1 MALFKPQVTGDM
13 GLSNI
18 GMGTTPYPIDAFF
31 RPRSVAVIGATE
43 KLGTSGRAVL
53 VNLMTSSFGGTVHV
67 VNPQHPS
74 VLGRT
79 SYPSVKDVPGKV
91 DLAIIATPAESV
103 PDVITQCVEKGVRAA
118 IVLTSGFRESGP
130 DGAALEREVLQR
142 ARAGKLRVLGP
153 NCLGVMCP
161 VTGLNAS
168 FARELAR
175 PGTVGFASESGAL
188 CTSILDWSLAQQFGF
203 SAFISMGSML
213 DVGWGDVIYYFGDD
227 PRTKAILLYMET
239 IGDAR
244 SFLSAAREVALTKP
258 IILIKA
264 GRTPAA
270 AKAAASHTGAL
281 TGSDAVL
288 DAAFERCGLLRVESI
303 EELFSMADVLA
314 KQPRPA
320 GKRLAMVTNAGGP
333 TVLATDALVEGKGEM
348 APLSDATLEA
358 LDDLLPPTWSHG
370 DPVDVLGDA
379 SAERY
384 AKAVELVAADP
395 SNDALLVT
403 YAPQGAASPVEV
415 AELVKKLAKVPRKPI
430 LAAWMGGSEV
440 AAAAEMLERAGIPT
454 FAYPDDA
461 ARIFNLM
468 WRYDANL
475 RALLETPTLPTDESS
490 PNRALARAL
499 FSKALA
505 EGRTLLSE
513 AESKQLLD
521 AYDIPTVSTFV
532 AATPEAAVAAADSLG
547 YPVAVKVHS
556 TEIVHKSDVG
566 GVRLLV
572 HDANGVR
579 LAFDEIASTIEA
591 LAGHGAFNGVTVQ
604 PMVAA
609 EDGYELIF
617 GSSQDEQFGP
627 VLLFGYGGQLVEVFR
642 DHALGLPPLTVT
654 LARHMIESTRIYK
667 ALQGVRG
674 RRPIDVAAL
683 AQCLVRFGDL
693 IVDQPRIKE
702 IDINPLLATPDRL
715 IALDARVELY
725 PADVP
730 DDLLPRTSIRPY
742 PSQYEGTWVARDGT
756 ELTIRPIRPEDE
768 PLMRTFHSQL
778 SDESVYL
785 RYAHA
790 VRLSDR
796 ISHERLARLCF
807 IDYGHEMALVVL
819 LTLPSGA
826 QELLAVGRLV
836 MEHVRNEAEFALLIA
851 DSFQGR
857 GLGTELL
864 RRLVAIGRRE
874 RVGRIVGYILADNMS
889 MLDVC
894 RRLGFHHEHEIG
906 DPMVQS
912 IIDL

>member
-1 MALFKPQVTGDM
+1 M

-31 RPRSVAVIGATE
+31 RPRSVAVIGATDT
-43 KLGTSGRAVL
+43 LGAAGRSVL
-53 VNLMTSSFGGTVHV
+53 VNLMTSSFGGTVYP
-67 VNPQHPS
+67 VNPHHAS

-91 DLAIIATPAESV
+91 DLAVIATPADSV
-103 PDVITQCVEKGVRAA
+103 PDVITECVEKGVRAA
-118 IVLTSGFRESGP
+118 IVLTAGFRESGP
-130 DGAALEREVLQR
+130 DGAALELEILRR
-142 ARAGKLRVLGP
+142 ARTGKLRVLGP

-168 FARELAR
+168 FAREVAR
-175 PGTVGFASESGAL
+175 PGTVGFASQSGAL
-188 CTSILDWSLAQQFGF
+188 CTSILDWSLSQQFGF

-213 DVGWGDVIYYFGDD
+213 DVGWGDVIYHFGDD
-227 PRTKAILLYMET
+227 PRTKSILLYMET
-239 IGDAR
+239 VGDAR

-320 GKRLAMVTNAGGP
+320 GKRLAIVTNAGGP
-333 TVLATDALVEGKGEM
+333 AVLATDALVAGKGET
-348 APLSDATLEA
+348 AALSDATIEA
-358 LDDLLPPTWSHG
+358 LDELLPPQWSHG

-384 AKAVELVAADP
+384 AKAVELLAADP
-395 SNDALLVT
+395 ENDALLVT
-403 YAPQGAASPVEV
+403 YAPQGAASGVEV

-430 LAAWMGGSEV
+430 LAAWMGGTEV
-440 AAAAEMLERAGIPT
+440 AAGAEILERAGIPT

-475 RALLETPTLPTDESS
+475 RALLETPTLQPDEGA

-505 EGRTLLSE
+505 EGRTLLST
-513 AESKQLLD
+513 AESKQLLE
-521 AYDIPTVSTFV
+521 AYDIPTVSTFI
-532 AATPEAAVAAADSLG
+532 AMTPEAAVAAADSVG
-547 YPVAVKVHS
+547 YPVAVKIHS
-556 TEIVHKSDVG
+556 KVIVHKTDVG
-566 GVRLLV
+566 GVILRV
-572 HDANGVR
+572 ADADGVK
-579 LAFDEIASTIEA
+579 LAFEQLATA
-591 LAGHGAFNGVTVQ
+591 LGAVLGSGGFEGVTVQ
-604 PMVAA
+604 PMIAA

-642 DHALGLPPLTVT
+642 DRALGLPPLTVT
-654 LARHMIESTRIYK
+654 LARRMIESTRICK
-667 ALQGVRG
+667 ALEGVRG
-674 RRPIDVAAL
+674 RRPIDVEAL
-683 AQCLVRFGDL
+683 AQCLVRFGEL

-715 IALDARVELY
+715 VALDARVQLHAAEI
-725 PADVP
+725 P
-730 DDLLPRTSIRPY
+730 DDVLPRTAIRPY
-742 PSQYEGTWVARDGT
+742 PAQYEGSWIARDGT
-756 ELTIRPIRPEDE
+756 PLVIRPIRPEDE
-768 PLMRTFHSQL
+768 PLMRAFHGKL

-807 IDYGHEMALVVL
+807 IDYAHEMALVVL
-819 LTLPSGA
+819 RTAASGER
-826 QELLAVGRLV
+826 ELLAVGRLV

-864 RRLVAIGRRE
+864 RRLVEIGRKE

-912 IIDL
+912 VIDLT

>member
-1 MALFKPQVTGDM
+1 M
-13 GLSNI
+13 GLSNL
-18 GMGTTPYPIDAFF
+18 GMGATPYPIDAFF
-31 RPRSVAVIGATE
+31 RPRSVAVIGATD
-43 KLGTSGRAVL
+43 KLATSGRSVL
-53 VNLMTSSFGGTVHV
+53 VNLMTSSFGGTVHP
-67 VNPQHPS
+67 VNPNHAS
-74 VLGRT
+74 ILGRT

-91 DLAIIATPAESV
+91 DLAVIATPAKSV
-103 PDVITQCVEKGVRAA
+103 PDVIAECVEKGVRAA
-118 IVLTSGFRESGP
+118 IVLSNGFRESGP
-130 DGAALEREVLQR
+130 EGVALEQEVLRR

-168 FARELAR
+168 LASEVAR
-175 PGTVGFASESGAL
+175 PGTVGFASQSGAL
-188 CTSILDWSLAQQFGF
+188 CSSILDWSLAQQFGF
-203 SAFISMGSML
+203 SAFISMGSMI

-227 PRTKAILLYMET
+227 PRTKSILLYMET

-264 GRTPAA
+264 GRTAAA

-281 TGSDAVL
+281 AGSDAVL

-320 GKRLAMVTNAGGP
+320 GKRLAIVTNAGGP
-333 TVLATDALVEGKGEM
+333 AVLATDALVEGQGES
-348 APLSDATLEA
+348 ARLSDATLEA
-358 LDDLLPPTWSHG
+358 LDGLLPPRWSHG

-379 SAERY
+379 SAESY

-395 SNDALLVT
+395 NNDALLV
-403 YAPQGAASPVEV
+403 AFSPQGAAAPVEV

-430 LAAWMGGSEV
+430 LAAWMGGAEV
-440 AAAAEMLERAGIPT
+440 ANGAEILERAGIPT

-475 RALLETPTLPTDESS
+475 RTLLETPTLPPDEVA

-505 EGRTLLSE
+505 EERTLLSE

-521 AYDIPTVSTFV
+521 AYDIPAVTTLV
-532 AATPEAAVAAADSLG
+532 ARTPEAAVAAAESLS

-556 TEIVHKSDVG
+556 SRIAHKTDVG
-566 GVRLLV
+566 GVRLRV
-572 HDANGVR
+572 GDADGVN
-579 LAFDEIASTIEA
+579 LAFEQIAAAVTAKAGPEA
-591 LAGHGAFNGVTVQ
+591 FDGVTVQ
-604 PMVAA
+604 PMIEA

-642 DHALGLPPLTVT
+642 DRALGLPPLTVT
-654 LARHMIESTRIYK
+654 LARHMIESTLIYK

-674 RRPIDVAAL
+674 RRPVDVDAL
-683 AQCLVRFGDL
+683 AQCLVRFSDL

-715 IALDARVELY
+715 IALDARVELH
-725 PADVP
+725 PAALP
-730 DDLLPRTSIRPY
+730 DGVLPRTSIRPY
-742 PSQYEGTWVARDGT
+742 PAQYEGTWVARDGT
-756 ELTIRPIRPEDE
+756 EVTIRPIRPEDE
-768 PLMRTFHSQL
+768 PLMRAFHLQL

-796 ISHERLARLCF
+796 ISHDRLARLCF
-807 IDYGHEMALVVL
+807 IDYAHEMALVVL
-819 LTLPSGA
+819 RTAPSGQ
-826 QELLAVGRLV
+826 QELVAVGRLV

-864 RRLVAIGRRE
+864 RRLVEIGRRE

-912 IIDL
+912 VIDLN